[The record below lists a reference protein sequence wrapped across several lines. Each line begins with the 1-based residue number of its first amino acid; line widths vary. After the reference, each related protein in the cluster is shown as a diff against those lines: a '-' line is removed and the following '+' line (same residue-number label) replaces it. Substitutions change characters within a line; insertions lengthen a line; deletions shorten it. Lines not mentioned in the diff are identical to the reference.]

1 MYLSFVKMGCM
12 YMNEKKILI
21 VDDEKP
27 IVDIL
32 KFNLEKEGFATAVA
46 YDGEEAISIAQS
58 IRPDLILLDLM
69 LPKIDGF
76 NVCKELRKSLICP
89 IIMLTAKED
98 VVDKIIGLELGAD
111 DYMTKP
117 FSIREV
123 IARVKAN
130 LRRHTLPEEHEDKAD
145 LNKIVIKDMQ
155 IDSEKYIAIIDEKKI
170 DLTTKE
176 FELLKMLSAQPDQI
190 FTREQILKGVWG
202 YDFYG
207 DARTVDVTIRRLREK
222 IEKNPAEPK
231 YVQTRRGMGYY
242 ISV

>member
-1 MYLSFVKMGCM
+1 M
-12 YMNEKKILI
+12 IL
-21 VDDEKP
+21 
-27 IVDIL
+27 
-32 KFNLEKEGFATAVA
+32 A
-46 YDGEEAISIAQS
+46 
-58 IRPDLILLDLM
+58 
-69 LPKIDGF
+69 
-76 NVCKELRKSLICP
+76 
-89 IIMLTAKED
+89 
-98 VVDKIIGLELGAD
+98 DKII
-111 DYMTKP
+111 K
-117 FSIREV
+117 
-123 IARVKAN
+123 
-130 LRRHTLPEEHEDKAD
+130 LRKQKGWSQEEFAEKLDVSRQSVSKWETAQSSPD

>member
-1 MYLSFVKMGCM
+1 
-12 YMNEKKILI
+12 MNEKKILI

-32 KFNLEKEGFATAVA
+32 KFNLEREGFSTVVA
-46 YDGEEAISIAQS
+46 YDGEEAIEIALS
-58 IRPDLILLDLM
+58 SKPDLILLDLM
-69 LPKIDGF
+69 LPKVDGF
-76 NVCKELRKSLICP
+76 NVCRELRKSLVCP
-89 IIMLTAKED
+89 IIMLTAKEE

-130 LRRHTLPEEHEDKAD
+130 LRKHVLPETEEKKKKNG
-145 LNKIVIKDMQ
+145 NKMQIKDMI
-155 IDSEKYIAIIDEKKI
+155 IDSEKYIAIIGDKKI
-170 DLTTKE
+170 DLTIKE
-176 FELLKMLSAQPDQI
+176 FELLKMLSSEPDQV

-222 IEKNPAEPK
+222 IEKNPADPQ
-231 YVQTRRGMGYY
+231 YVQTKRGMGYY
-242 ISV
+242 ISD

>member
-1 MYLSFVKMGCM
+1 MS
-12 YMNEKKILI
+12 EKKILI

-32 KFNLEKEGFATAVA
+32 KFNLEKEGFSTVVA
-46 YDGEEAISIAQS
+46 YDGEEAIDLALSVK
-58 IRPDLILLDLM
+58 PDLILLDLM

-76 NVCKELRKSLICP
+76 NVCKELRKSLVCP
-89 IIMLTAKED
+89 IIMLTAKEE

-130 LRRHTLPEEHEDKAD
+130 LRKHVLPETEE
-145 LNKIVIKDMQ
+145 NKKHSSQIHIKDMT
-155 IDSEKYIAIIDEKKI
+155 IDSEKYIAIIGDKKI
-170 DLTTKE
+170 DLTIKE
-176 FELLKMLSAQPDQI
+176 FELLKMLSSEPDQV

-222 IEKNPAEPK
+222 IEKNPADPQ
-231 YVQTRRGMGYY
+231 YVQTKRGMGYY
-242 ISV
+242 ISD